1 MIARPPQSSSSSE
14 SSASEFESESEE
26 EEEDFDGLRGTKSA
40 KMSTRDELV
49 E

>member
-1 MIARPPQSSSSSE
+1 MIASPPQSLSSSE
-14 SSASEFESESEE
+14 SSASEFEAESEE

-40 KMSTRDELV
+40 TMSTRDELV